1 MISCPTCG
9 KENEDFF
16 RFCLGC
22 GSDLEGA
29 SAPAAKKDQPVAAVS
44 EPSGEAAPRR
54 ETPAHAAVVA
64 KSEPVS
70 KPASVTAASDVP
82 PKKPTS
88 PAQASATSAAAHP
101 RETSADA
108 ARLARISDA
117 PFVAGGPAPGTTSEP
132 TSDGPKGRAPAPP
145 PPGGLRARPAADVG
159 PPRTVAARSSGGPA
173 PEPRPRAQARVGG
186 GTMLRPTSLES
197 PSTVVP
203 GECRVCGAPSQ
214 ADFAFCASCGAP
226 LAEARVAPVPAKPRS
241 GVVRGRIVLI
251 REDGSDGDAFELD
264 AGGTVLGRDGGHIN
278 FAEDDFLAS
287 RHAELAY
294 RSDAL
299 WVTPLATTNGVF
311 IRLLDEVELE
321 PGDAFRVGQELLRFD
336 VFGDMGGRGQDLD
349 EEGTLRL
356 GSPLPSN
363 VWGRLSQLVGPDSV
377 GNAYVLVGDET
388 YIGRERGDIVFPDD
402 GYVSGM
408 HAMLTRRDDAVVLK
422 DMGSSNG
429 TYVRIREAM
438 ELRPGD
444 FVLAGQQLFRA
455 DP

>member
-29 SAPAAKKDQPVAAVS
+29 AAPAAAKPAA
-44 EPSGEAAPRR
+44 EPEAAPRR
-54 ETPAHAAVVA
+54 ATPAHAAAVVA
-64 KSEPVS
+64 EPVASVSEPVEA
-70 KPASVTAASDVP
+70 PQ
-82 PKKPTS
+82 KKPTA

-101 RETSADA
+101 RETTAGAEA
-108 ARLARISDA
+108 ARAAQPSVSD
-117 PFVAGGPAPGTTSEP
+117 VVVGGTPPGSTAEP
-132 TSDGPKGRAPAPP
+132 SGDGPKGRAQAPP
-145 PPGGLRARPAADVG
+145 PPGGVRARPAAEA
-159 PPRTVAARSSGGPA
+159 PPRTAAARSSEGGA
-173 PEPRPRAQARVGG
+173 GAKPRAQVRVGG
-186 GTMLRPTSLES
+186 GTMLRPTSLE
-197 PSTVVP
+197 PGPQMVP

-214 ADFAFCASCGAP
+214 VDFAFCASCGAP
-226 LAEARVAPVPAKPRS
+226 LAESRVASAPAKPRS
-241 GVVRGRIVLI
+241 GVARGRIVLI

-264 AGGTVLGRDGGHIN
+264 AGGTTLGRDGGHIN
-278 FAEDDFLAS
+278 FADDDFLAA

-299 WVTPLATTNGVF
+299 WVTPLDTTNGVF
-311 IRLLDEVELE
+311 IRLLDEVEIE

-336 VFGDMGGRGQDLD
+336 VYGDLGARGQDLD

-356 GSPLPSN
+356 GSPLPTN
-363 VWGRLSQLVGPDSV
+363 VWGRLSQLIGPDTV

-408 HAMLTRRDDAVVLK
+408 HAMLSRREDAVILK

-429 TYVRIREAM
+429 TYVRIREAV

>member
-22 GSDLEGA
+22 GSDLEAA
-29 SAPAAKKDQPVAAVS
+29 SAPAAAKA
-44 EPSGEAAPRR
+44 EPAPEAAPRR
-54 ETPAHAAVVA
+54 ATPAHAAPVA
-64 KSEPVS
+64 PAAAVDTEPAV
-70 KPASVTAASDVP
+70 PAAESADAP
-82 PKKPTS
+82 QKKPTA

-101 RETSADA
+101 RETTAGAEA
-108 ARLARISDA
+108 ARAAQQISE
-117 PFVAGGPAPGTTSEP
+117 PLVAGAVPPGSTVDPSTE
-132 TSDGPKGRAPAPP
+132 GPKGRAPAPP
-145 PPGGLRARPAADVG
+145 PPGGVRARPPVAA
-159 PPRTVAARSSGGPA
+159 PPRTVAARSAGP
-173 PEPRPRAQARVGG
+173 EIERKPRAQARVGG
-186 GTMLRPTSLES
+186 GTMLRPTSLEPIS
-197 PSTVVP
+197 QPIA

-214 ADFAFCASCGAP
+214 PDFAFCASCGAP
-226 LAEARVAPVPAKPRS
+226 LAEARAAATPAKPRS
-241 GVVRGRIVLI
+241 GVARGRIVLI

-264 AGGTVLGRDGGHIN
+264 AGGTTLGRDGGHIN
-278 FAEDDFLAS
+278 FAEDDFLAA

-294 RSDAL
+294 RNDAL
-299 WVTPLATTNGVF
+299 WVTPLETTNGVF
-311 IRLLDEVELE
+311 IRLLDEVEIE

-336 VFGDMGGRGQDLD
+336 VYGDLSGRGQDLD

-356 GSPLPSN
+356 GSPLPTN

-408 HAMLTRRDDAVVLK
+408 HAMLTRREDSVVLK

-429 TYVRIREAM
+429 TYVRIREAV

>member
-22 GSDLEGA
+22 GSDLEA
-29 SAPAAKKDQPVAAVS
+29 ATATAPPVPES
-44 EPSGEAAPRR
+44 APRR
-54 ETPAHAAVVA
+54 ATPAHAAAVIV
-64 KSEPVS
+64 EPIVS
-70 KPASVTAASDVP
+70 APEPAEAP
-82 PKKPTS
+82 QKKPTE

-101 RETSADA
+101 RESGAGAEA
-108 ARLARISDA
+108 ARAASPTATDL
-117 PFVAGGPAPGTTSEP
+117 VVGGMPPGSTAEP
-132 TSDGPKGRAPAPP
+132 SHEGPKGRAQAPP
-145 PPGGLRARPAADVG
+145 PPGGVRARPPAEG
-159 PPRTVAARSSGGPA
+159 PSRAAARSAESGSPV
-173 PEPRPRAQARVGG
+173 RSRAQARVGG
-186 GTMLRPTSLES
+186 GTMLRPTTLE
-197 PSTVVP
+197 PSAQVVA

-214 ADFAFCASCGAP
+214 VDFAYCASCGAP
-226 LAEARVAPVPAKPRS
+226 LAESRVVSTPEKPRS
-241 GVVRGRIVLI
+241 GVARGRIVLI

-264 AGGTVLGRDGGHIN
+264 AGGTTLGRDGGHIN
-278 FAEDDFLAS
+278 FADDDFLAA

-299 WVTPLATTNGVF
+299 WVTPLDTTNGVF
-311 IRLLDEVELE
+311 IRLLDEVEIE

-336 VFGDMGGRGQDLD
+336 VYGDLGARGQDLD

-356 GSPLPSN
+356 GSPLPTN
-363 VWGRLSQLVGPDSV
+363 VWGRLSQLIGPETV

-408 HAMLTRRDDAVVLK
+408 HAMLSRREDAVVLK

-429 TYVRIREAM
+429 TYVRIREPV